1 MSGVISG
8 FERVMM
14 PLAARIS
21 GNKYL
26 LAMRDAFSMLLP
38 FIIVGS
44 FFGIIEWVLLD
55 PWGTV
60 MGANGLNLGSVFTG
74 LDTTGDAYKHSQFVH
89 SMQVIQGLCN
99 NVVTVGFGVFSF
111 LLAAAFSYRLG
122 TIWGGDPF
130 ANALTA
136 LGAFIIVTPQSV
148 GDIGAF
154 DLSYFGN
161 KAVLTAIIVATVSS
175 KMFIGLSQ
183 NKKLTIKMPDT
194 VPPAVANSFAVLMP
208 VFITLFSF
216 TLFSTFLAQMQFM
229 GSKALNDL
237 IYALIQAPL
246 MGFSQGIGFSVLYQG
261 IVWFFWWFGIHGHNV
276 TAAIQNMVY
285 MPAQLANQSGDAAYI
300 FSNGFF
306 EAGLMHVLGLLI
318 AIFLFSKRDS
328 WRAVAKVGFP
338 AMLFNIQEPIAFGLP
353 IVLNPLL
360 LIPYILAPLANTI
373 VGWLAVSAGLVPIFK
388 YVVPW
393 TMPLF
398 FGGTIGTGSLA
409 GGILQLVWLAMD
421 ICIYAPFVIAGNK
434 IKDSEEE

>member
-111 LLAAAFSYRLG
+111 LLVAAFSYRLG

>member
-111 LLAAAFSYRLG
+111 LLVAAFSYRLG

-216 TLFSTFLAQMQFM
+216 TLFSTFLAEMQFM

>member
-44 FFGIIEWVLLD
+44 FFGIVQWVLLD

-60 MGANGLNLGSVFTG
+60 MGANGLNLGAAFTG
-74 LDTTGDAYKHSQFVH
+74 LDTAGEAYKHTQFVR

-111 LLAAAFSYRLG
+111 LLVAAFAYRLG

-175 KMFIGLSQ
+175 KMFINLSKNQ
-183 NKKLTIKMPDT
+183 KLTIKMPDT

-216 TLFSTFLAQMQFM
+216 TLFSTFLAQMEFM

-246 MGFSQGIGFSVLYQG
+246 MGFSQGIGFSILYQG
-261 IVWFFWWFGIHGHNV
+261 IVPFRIWSICRPSWPISQAMRLIFSPMAFLKRDLCMCWGCLLPFSSSPSV
-276 TAAIQNMVY
+276 TAGGQWPRLVFRRCSSIFRNRL
-285 MPAQLANQSGDAAYI
+285 PLGCQS
-300 FSNGFF
+300 
-306 EAGLMHVLGLLI
+306 
-318 AIFLFSKRDS
+318 
-328 WRAVAKVGFP
+328 
-338 AMLFNIQEPIAFGLP
+338 
-353 IVLNPLL
+353 
-360 LIPYILAPLANTI
+360 
-373 VGWLAVSAGLVPIFK
+373 
-388 YVVPW
+388 
-393 TMPLF
+393 
-398 FGGTIGTGSLA
+398 
-409 GGILQLVWLAMD
+409 
-421 ICIYAPFVIAGNK
+421 C
-434 IKDSEEE
+434 